1 MGGLHEVIN
10 EVPLSLISSLFGI
23 WVLAWVMGFF
33 TSHVIRS
40 VFDVLKSSVDD

>member
-1 MGGLHEVIN
+1 MGGLHDSLN

-33 TSHVIRS
+33 TAHVIRS
-40 VFDVLKSSVDD
+40 VLDVLKNSVDD